1 MFPCWS
7 KVLIG
12 GFVVF
17 LATLLYYKLVADEK
31 VFYHDKFLGMCSVD
45 PDIGR
50 LVDIQDYPGK
60 ILPGIYWIKFGN
72 IKLTRTM
79 HATEMCS
86 LVCFVY

>member
-1 MFPCWS
+1 
-7 KVLIG
+7 
-12 GFVVF
+12 
-17 LATLLYYKLVADEK
+17 
-31 VFYHDKFLGMCSVD
+31 VD

-60 ILPGIYWIKFGN
+60 ILPGIYWIQFGN

-86 LVCFVY
+86 LCLFCVLRNWEAGTITRHAENVFAMLKLFCAVDCLLTFVS